1 MMCTLQEKKQEKET
15 VKRRKNATYKVL
27 RFTARK
33 PVSFQ
38 TALSNNRLAL
48 FPTKI
53 GEVGIASI
61 KFWSS
66 RTLFFPVLSA
76 LYRDLEDPLRS

>member
-1 MMCTLQEKKQEKET
+1 MIQLSEKNGVDEDLK
-15 VKRRKNATYKVL
+15 L
-27 RFTARK
+27 TARK

-38 TALSNNRLAL
+38 TPLSNNRFAL

-66 RTLFFPVLSA
+66 RTLFFPVLSG
-76 LYRDLEDPLRS
+76 LYRDLDDPLRS

>member
-1 MMCTLQEKKQEKET
+1 MIQLSVNNGVGEDLK
-15 VKRRKNATYKVL
+15 L
-27 RFTARK
+27 TARK

-38 TALSNNRLAL
+38 TALSNNRFAL

-66 RTLFFPVLSA
+66 KTLFFPVLSA